1 MPPVSYAANEKTGAP
16 ALAKRGRG
24 RVSSKGQDPSM
35 LVNTRALILDSAL
48 EVFSERGFAGASTR
62 EIASRAGVTHTMI
75 TYYFATKDDL
85 WKAAVDFLFERLTK
99 EVRLD
104 AGILDDSDAAIVA
117 AAREVMRSYIR
128 YCAKHPVHH
137 RLMIQESVSD
147 TPRLQWA
154 IKNHIAGNHLPW
166 IALFKQLT
174 ARKLVPQ
181 VEPLTLLY
189 MVVGASQLIYTLA
202 PEVKAIWHI
211 DPQSAPMI
219 EQHIDAMCRIFFP
232 EKQPD

>member
-1 MPPVSYAANEKTGAP
+1 MQPVTQGTTEKATMSTV
-16 ALAKRGRG
+16 AKRGRG
-24 RVSSKGQDPSM
+24 RISSKGQDPST
-35 LVNTRALILDSAL
+35 LVNTRALILDCAL

-85 WKAAVDFLFERLTK
+85 WKAAVDFLFERLAK
-99 EVRLD
+99 EVTLNM
-104 AGILDDSDAAIVA
+104 AILDDNDATLLA
-117 AAREVMRSYIR
+117 AAREGLGNYIR

-137 RLMIQESVSD
+137 RLMIQESVHD
-147 TPRLQWA
+147 GPRLQWA
-154 IKNHIAGNHLPW
+154 IKNHIAGNHLPGME
-166 IALFKQLT
+166 LFKLLI

-181 VEPLTLLY
+181 VPPMTLLY

-202 PEVKAIWHI
+202 PEVKAIWAV

-219 EQHIDAMCRIFFP
+219 EQHVDAMCRIFFP
-232 EKQPD
+232 DVTA

>member
-1 MPPVSYAANEKTGAP
+1 MPPVAHAANEKSATP
-16 ALAKRGRG
+16 RPAKRGRG
-24 RVSSKGQDPSM
+24 RISSKGQDPAS

-48 EVFSERGFAGASTR
+48 QVFSERGFAGASTR

-85 WKAAVDFLFERLTK
+85 WKAAVDFLFERLSR
-99 EVRLD
+99 EVRLE
-104 AGILDDSDAAIVA
+104 GVLLDDSDKSLLA
-117 AAREVMRSYIR
+117 AAREGVRNYVR
-128 YCAKHPVHH
+128 YCARHPVHH

-154 IKNHIAGNHLPW
+154 IETHIAGNHLPG
-166 IALFKQLT
+166 IELFKVLI

-189 MVVGASQLIYTLA
+189 MVVGASQLIYTLS

-219 EQHIDAMCRIFFP
+219 EQHVDAMCRIFFP
-232 EKQPD
+232 DKNS

>member
-1 MPPVSYAANEKTGAP
+1 MMPASHAANEKIEAP
-16 ALAKRGRG
+16 TLAKRGRG
-24 RVSSKGQDPSM
+24 RISSKGQDPAT

-85 WKAAVDFLFERLTK
+85 WKAAVDFLFERLAK
-99 EVRLD
+99 EVSLD
-104 AGILDDSDAAIVA
+104 ASILDDSDDAILA
-117 AAREVMRSYIR
+117 AAREGMRNYIR

-154 IKNHIAGNHLPW
+154 IKNHIAGNHLPG
-166 IALFKQLT
+166 IELFKLLI

-181 VEPLTLLY
+181 VEPITLLY

-219 EQHIDAMCRIFFP
+219 DQHVDAMCRVFFP
-232 EKQPD
+232 DKTA